1 MPRVPASPEL
11 LTRLAA
17 LANPDGGYGYHA
29 GKASHPE
36 PTCLALLAL
45 GTARE
50 QFAQALANAQTALD
64 RNRQPDGGYRLAVGR
79 PEAGWPTAIALYT
92 KLHLGAAP
100 ESVKPTVERVLSV
113 ESRAIKKDPETA
125 DMESDID
132 LSLVGWPWTAANFG
146 WVEPTSW
153 AVLALRA
160 AGLEQHPR
168 VQQGLKLLLDRAF
181 DSGGANYGNRVVLGT
196 ATEPIPGPS
205 AILLLAVQGAV
216 DHPRVDAAVGYLRVH
231 AAKATDLEHLAWAKL
246 ALGVHDS
253 DTATREL
260 LPELDKKILVAAAD
274 PSTSPHRLA
283 LAALAVAEQNAFA
296 LKNPS
301 PRLPLPGGEGESESE
316 ILLTQLSSVGL
327 SPPLPSPRA
336 AEIANA
342 SEARHAGQAEEGV
355 GGWGSSFFG
364 KIAAKFRG
372 AMVAGISKLKP
383 LPTTSAVHIARAASY
398 DEPLADILSAQFEH
412 FRAACPLAGRRVVLK
427 PNLVEYRADRVINTD
442 PRVVGAVIT
451 LCKKEGAAEIIV
463 AEGPGHWRNVH
474 FLARESGLAAVLEKH
489 GVRFVDINHDE
500 PVKVLN
506 LGRLTRLDHLYM
518 SRTVLSAD
526 VLISLP
532 KLKTHHWAGVTL
544 SLKNLFGTLP
554 GICYGWPKNELH
566 WRGIPNS
573 IVDIACTR
581 GPNLAIVDAITGMEG
596 DGPLHGTAKH
606 VGALIMGVDPL
617 AVDATGARL
626 MGIVPERIPTFV
638 LAAAKRVGRMA
649 EAEIP
654 QLGVPIAELAQK
666 FEMPPLIERE
676 LLPVPKQAAS

>member
-1 MPRVPASPEL
+1 VPASHEL
-11 LTRLAA
+11 LSRLASI
-17 LANPDGGYGYHA
+17 ANPDGGFGYHA

-36 PTCLALLAL
+36 PTCLALLAF

-50 QFAQALANAQTALD
+50 QFAQQIANAQASLE
-64 RNRQPDGGYRLAVGR
+64 RNHQPDGGYRLTDGH

-92 KLHLGAAP
+92 KLNLGATP
-100 ESVKPTVERVLSV
+100 EQLKPTIERVLSV
-113 ESRAIKKDPETA
+113 ESRVMTKGPETK

-132 LSLVGWPWTAANFG
+132 FSLVGWPWSAANFG

-160 AGLEQHPR
+160 AGMEAHPR

-196 ATEPIPGPS
+196 TTEPIPGPS

-216 DHPRVDAAVGYLRVH
+216 DHPRVDASVGYLRMH
-231 AAKATDLEHLAWAKL
+231 AAKATDLEHLAWARI

-253 DTATREL
+253 DTATRDL
-260 LPELDKKILVAAAD
+260 FPELDKKILGAAAD

-283 LAALAVAEQNAFA
+283 LAALAVAESNAFRLRFGA
-296 LKNPS
+296 APANVTTAPS
-301 PRLPLPGGEGESESE
+301 SGAPG
-316 ILLTQLSSVGL
+316 L
-327 SPPLPSPRA
+327 
-336 AEIANA
+336 
-342 SEARHAGQAEEGV
+342 
-355 GGWGSSFFG
+355 FG
-364 KIAAKFRG
+364 KIASKVRG
-372 AMVAGISKLKP
+372 LMVSGLSKLKP
-383 LPTTSAVHIARAASY
+383 LPVTSAVHIARAPSY
-398 DEPLADILSAQFEH
+398 DAPLADILAAQFEH
-412 FRAACPLAGRRVVLK
+412 FRQACPLAGKRVVLK
-427 PNLVEYRADRVINTD
+427 PNLVEYRRDRVINTD
-442 PRVVGAVIT
+442 PRVIDAVIQ

-463 AEGPGHWRNVH
+463 AEGPGHWRNAH
-474 FLARESGLAAVLEKH
+474 FLAKESGLTAVLEKH

-506 LGRLTRLDHLYM
+506 LGRLTRLDYLYM
-518 SRTVLSAD
+518 SRTVLHAD

-532 KLKTHHWAGVTL
+532 KLKTHHWAVVTL

-606 VGALIMGVDPL
+606 VGALVMGVDPV
-617 AVDATGARL
+617 AVDATGARM
-626 MGIVPERIPTFV
+626 MGIPPERIPTLV
-638 LAAAKRVGRMA
+638 DAATKRVGRLA

-654 QLGVPIAELAQK
+654 QIGEPIAALAQK
-666 FEMPPLIERE
+666 FVMPPLIERE
-676 LLPVPKQAAS
+676 LLPVLKPAAS